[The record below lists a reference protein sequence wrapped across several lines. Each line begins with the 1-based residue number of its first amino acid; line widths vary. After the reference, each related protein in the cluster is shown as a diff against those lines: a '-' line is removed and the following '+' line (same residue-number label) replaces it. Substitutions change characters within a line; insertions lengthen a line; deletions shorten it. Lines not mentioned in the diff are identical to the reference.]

1 MLVLTLILVPLV
13 AGLMLLCLKPDLPRK
28 ILVAGVTLAVCCGT
42 VALATLPTPVDL
54 LGLPLNLHWINLV
67 MLLVEIAMSLFILYV
82 GVRAK
87 NPLIVVLTLIQAGLM
102 VWFEFTAAAHLEVA
116 QNLFVD
122 KFSVIM
128 ALINGIVGG
137 GICIYA

>member
-1 MLVLTLILVPLV
+1 MLVLTLILIPLA
-13 AGLMLLCLKPDLPRK
+13 AGLVLLCLKPDLPRK
-28 ILVAGVTLAVCCGT
+28 ILVSGVTLAVCCGS

-54 LGLPLNLHWINLV
+54 SGLPLNLHWINLG

-82 GVRAK
+82 GLRAK
-87 NPLIVVLTLIQAGLM
+87 NPLIVVLMPAQAGLLG
-102 VWFEFTAAAHLEVA
+102 WFEFTAGAHLEVA

-137 GICIYA
+137 GI